1 MAEVITGEA
10 VVIDVPLARFPSRTL
25 ALLIDIAIQLVLL
38 FGLGGVALAAGA
50 GGGLDAAAVAAI
62 SLAVSVAIIVGYPT
76 LFETLSR
83 GRSLGKLA
91 LGLRV
96 VSDDGGPERFRQALM
111 RALAG
116 VLEIWLTL
124 GFLALLTSLLSS
136 GGKRLG
142 DIFAGTFVITERLPG
157 RRGTTAPMSALPPA
171 LAAWAATAEL
181 SGLTDATAETA
192 RQYLSRYFDFT
203 PATREEFGRRIA
215 AAVTAQVTPP
225 PPAGASPPDYLSAVL
240 AERRERAHARM
251 APRRPGSPATPG
263 QAHPAARPGPAATTP
278 ATPPAPEEAATAG
291 TTGTTGTT
299 APSPG
304 PGTSAFP
311 AAAPGGLPPPSR
323 EWTRPDRC
331 RGDSP
336 TQRALGRAICPD
348 SAHVRRN
355 RRGAPGLR

>member
-10 VVIDVPLARFPSRTL
+10 VVIDVPFARFPSRAL
-25 ALLIDIAIQLVLL
+25 ALMIDIAIQLVLL

-50 GGGLDAAAVAAI
+50 GGGLNAAAVAAI
-62 SLAVSVAIIVGYPT
+62 SLTVSVLIIVGYPT

-111 RALAG
+111 RALAA

-124 GFLALLTSLLSS
+124 GFLALVTSLLSS

-192 RQYLSRYFDFT
+192 RQYLSRYYDFT

-215 AAVTAQVTPP
+215 AAVAAQVSPP
-225 PPAGASPPDYLSAVL
+225 PPGGSSPPDYLSAVL
-240 AERRERAHARM
+240 AERRERARARM
-251 APRRPGSPATPG
+251 ASQASPGSPANAG
-263 QAHPAARPGPAATTP
+263 QAAAVAQTTPPDQAAPPDRAAPPAGAAPPAEAAPPAQAAPASPAAPVGSPPNAPAGNSPATP
-278 ATPPAPEEAATAG
+278 ATSAPPVPDSD
-291 TTGTTGTT
+291 T
-299 APSPG
+299 APPR
-304 PGTSAFP
+304 A
-311 AAAPGGLPPPSR
+311 GGFHPPR
-323 EWTRPDRC
+323 
-331 RGDSP
+331 
-336 TQRALGRAICPD
+336 
-348 SAHVRRN
+348 
-355 RRGAPGLR
+355 

>member
-1 MAEVITGEA
+1 VAEVITGEA
-10 VVIDVPLARFPSRTL
+10 VVIDVPFARFPSRTL
-25 ALLIDIAIQLVLL
+25 ALVIDIVIQLVLV
-38 FGLGGVALAAGA
+38 FGLGGVALAAGV

-62 SLAVSVAIIVGYPT
+62 SLTVTVAIIVGYPA

-111 RALAG
+111 RALVG

-124 GFLALLTSLLSS
+124 GFLALVTSLLSS

-181 SGLTDATAETA
+181 SGLADATAETA
-192 RQYLSRYFDFT
+192 RQYLSRYYDFT

-215 AAVTAQVTPP
+215 AAVAAQVSPP
-225 PPAGASPPDYLSAVL
+225 PPAGSSPPDYLSAVL
-240 AERRERAHARM
+240 AERRTRAQARM
-251 APRRPGSPATPG
+251 AAQASPGSMAAPAGTSPPAATVPPPPAGPAGGADDAPATPATG
-263 QAHPAARPGPAATTP
+263 TAPAPNTDPAPPRPG
-278 ATPPAPEEAATAG
+278 G
-291 TTGTTGTT
+291 
-299 APSPG
+299 
-304 PGTSAFP
+304 F
-311 AAAPGGLPPPSR
+311 LPPR
-323 EWTRPDRC
+323 
-331 RGDSP
+331 
-336 TQRALGRAICPD
+336 
-348 SAHVRRN
+348 
-355 RRGAPGLR
+355 

>member
-10 VVIDVPLARFPSRTL
+10 VVIDVPFARFPSRAL
-25 ALLIDIAIQLVLL
+25 ALMIDIAIQLVLL

-62 SLAVSVAIIVGYPT
+62 SLTVSVLIIVGYPT

-111 RALAG
+111 RALAA

-124 GFLALLTSLLSS
+124 GFLALVTSLLSS

-171 LAAWAATAEL
+171 LAVWAATAEL

-192 RQYLSRYFDFT
+192 RQYLSRYYDFT
-203 PATREEFGRRIA
+203 PATRDEFGRRIA
-215 AAVTAQVTPP
+215 AAVAAQVTPP
-225 PPAGASPPDYLSAVL
+225 PPGGTSPPDYLSAVL

-251 APRRPGSPATPG
+251 AGQAGPGSPARAAPG
-263 QAHPAARPGPAATTP
+263 QAPPAAASPAPAAASAATP
-278 ATPPAPEEAATAG
+278 PAREGAATAGPTATTPPAPE
-291 TTGTTGTT
+291 
-299 APSPG
+299 P
-304 PGTSAFP
+304 
-311 AAAPGGLPPPSR
+311 PPPSPPP
-323 EWTRPDRC
+323 RPGGFLPPR
-331 RGDSP
+331 
-336 TQRALGRAICPD
+336 
-348 SAHVRRN
+348 
-355 RRGAPGLR
+355 

>member
-1 MAEVITGEA
+1 VAEVITGEA

-50 GGGLDAAAVAAI
+50 GGGLDAAAAAAI
-62 SLAVSVAIIVGYPT
+62 SLTVSVAIIVGYPT

-116 VLEIWLTL
+116 VLEIWLTI

-157 RRGTTAPMSALPPA
+157 PRGTTAPMSALPPA
-171 LAAWAATAEL
+171 LVAWAATAEL

-215 AAVTAQVTPP
+215 AAVTAQVSPP
-225 PPAGASPPDYLSAVL
+225 PPADTSPPDYLSAVL

-251 APRRPGSPATPG
+251 AGPASPGSPAPGAPG
-263 QAHPAARPGPAATTP
+263 QAHPTPTSPAPAATSA
-278 ATPPAPEEAATAG
+278 ATPPARDEAATG
-291 TTGTTGTT
+291 TAATTSPVPEPT
-299 APSPG
+299 PSP
-304 PGTSAFP
+304 PP
-311 AAAPGGLPPPSR
+311 PRPGGFLPPR
-323 EWTRPDRC
+323 
-331 RGDSP
+331 
-336 TQRALGRAICPD
+336 
-348 SAHVRRN
+348 
-355 RRGAPGLR
+355 

>member
-10 VVIDVPLARFPSRTL
+10 VVIDVPFARFPSRTL
-25 ALLIDIAIQLVLL
+25 ALIIDIAVQLVLL

-62 SLAVSVAIIVGYPT
+62 SLTVSVAIIVGYPT
-76 LFETLSR
+76 LCETLSR

-124 GFLALLTSLLSS
+124 GFIALLTSLLSS

-192 RQYLSRYFDFT
+192 RQYLSRYYDFT

-215 AAVTAQVTPP
+215 AAVAAQVTPP
-225 PPAGASPPDYLSAVL
+225 PPPGTSPPDYLSAVL
-240 AERRERAHARM
+240 AERRDRAHARIT
-251 APRRPGSPATPG
+251 AQTAS
-263 QAHPAARPGPAATTP
+263 PGPAAP
-278 ATPPAPEEAATAG
+278 AIPAAPADAAPAGSRAPAPPRPPQAHPPRPPQAPHQSPTPPPRLPAGAASSPLADAETGPTSTFHAQRAPN
-291 TTGTTGTT
+291 
-299 APSPG
+299 G
-304 PGTSAFP
+304 PICPVRAHVEREM
-311 AAAPGGLPPPSR
+311 SR
-323 EWTRPDRC
+323 RPRLKRC
-331 RGDSP
+331 RE
-336 TQRALGRAICPD
+336 
-348 SAHVRRN
+348 
-355 RRGAPGLR
+355 GLV